1 MKQNYTTKFVVDAL
15 GDLDVDNQNFEYKSA
30 VNNVNRYNELVGDLV
45 NLLIKAGS
53 KQNSVYYGE
62 KVVAERSNEVLK
74 KMHQKIGEH
83 LSTTTT
89 R

>member
-15 GDLDVDNQNFEYKSA
+15 GGLDVDKRNLEHKIA
-30 VNNVNRYNELVGDLV
+30 VNNVDRYDALVGDLV

-83 LSTTTT
+83 LLTTTT

>member
-30 VNNVNRYNELVGDLV
+30 VNNVDRYNELVGDLV

-74 KMHQKIGEH
+74 KMYQKIGEH
-83 LSTTTT
+83 LSTITT

>member
-45 NLLIKAGS
+45 DLLIKAGS
-53 KQNSVYYGE
+53 KQSSVYYGE

-74 KMHQKIGEH
+74 KMYQKIGEH
-83 LSTTTT
+83 LSTITT

>member
-15 GDLDVDNQNFEYKSA
+15 GDLDVDKQNFEYKSA

-53 KQNSVYYGE
+53 KQNSVYYGD

-74 KMHQKIGEH
+74 KMYQKIGEH
-83 LSTTTT
+83 LSTITT

>member
-15 GDLDVDNQNFEYKSA
+15 GDLDVGNQNFEYKSA
-30 VNNVNRYNELVGDLV
+30 LNNVDRYNELVGDLV
-45 NLLIKAGS
+45 DLLIKAGS

-74 KMHQKIGEH
+74 KMYQKIGEH

>member
-83 LSTTTT
+83 LSTITT

>member
-62 KVVAERSNEVLK
+62 TVVAERSNEVLK

>member
-83 LSTTTT
+83 LSTTTA